1 MPKVVLNEK
10 LYNLEN
16 SNENEFKFLVKGDLA
31 SNKDANRTISSKNEK
46 LEKTVSD
53 LTKKKEE
60 NETEIAKFKEEVK
73 KLTGENVSIS
83 AESKRSSDEATRA
96 LESLKLKEEEI
107 STLKSLVDKDETEL
121 KVKSCIRYSFDLCRN
136 W

>member
-1 MPKVVLNEK
+1 MNQ
-10 LYNLEN
+10 Y
-16 SNENEFKFLVKGDLA
+16 FLVKGDLA
-31 SNKDANRTISSKNEK
+31 SSKDANRTLNTKNEK

-60 NETEIAKFKEEVK
+60 NETEIAKFQAEVK
-73 KLTGENVSIS
+73 KLTGENVSIT
-83 AESKRSSDEATRA
+83 AESKRSTDEATKA

-121 KVKSCIRYSFDLCRN
+121 KVCCSRFLFV
-136 W
+136 